1 VRGSWC
7 QSEPERQ
14 GVRWLLGN
22 GYSWFVNR
30 DSWGGRTG
38 THASAGVRPVFAE
51 TSDQVR
57 RVTEP
62 ETTPVEICDL
72 DCPS

>member
-1 VRGSWC
+1 
-7 QSEPERQ
+7 
-14 GVRWLLGN
+14 
-22 GYSWFVNR
+22 
-30 DSWGGRTG
+30 
-38 THASAGVRPVFAE
+38 VRPVFVE

-72 DCPS
+72 DFPS